1 MFKRSWVRM
10 DVFQICCENC
20 IVFLKRGKINGK
32 RPVLAHLKNY
42 FAAERLFDGDLLLAG
57 GGGSMS
63 ISDPITATR
72 AGVGDLKN

>member
-57 GGGSMS
+57 GGGV
-63 ISDPITATR
+63 P
-72 AGVGDLKN
+72 